1 MAIKGIFFSVAIDL
15 CSYILNPFLS
25 DLCLKIQKN
34 AKNSI
39 TSDEPVLEIQT
50 PLSGRKSLLV
60 NSSQNQENYE
70 DFEFSSDFTELDP
83 ENLAAIF
90 EEFKIKNHGSEFSG
104 EKLLSYLNHSTTNEM
119 ISIRLATKMAEIGL
133 FEEISKK
140 RRSFLET
147 ISRDSFSP
155 TKFYRAQILD
165 QRQSPKSKQFSRT
178 ISEVTPSSPFTVTLE
193 GSRCE

>member
-1 MAIKGIFFSVAIDL
+1 MLLSTCYDL
-15 CSYILNPFLS
+15 YILNPFLS

-34 AKNSI
+34 AKSSL

-60 NSSQNQENYE
+60 NSSQSQENYE

-90 EEFKIKNHGSEFSG
+90 KDFRIKNHGSEFSG
-104 EKLLSYLNHSTTNEM
+104 EKLLSHLNHSTTNEM

-155 TKFYRAQILD
+155 TKFYKAQILD
-165 QRQSPKSKQFSRT
+165 QSQSPKTKQFSRT
-178 ISEVTPSSPFTVTLE
+178 ISEVTPPSPFTVTLE